1 MLFKLFVV
9 IINEEITIPGGNG
22 GAVLPGL
29 STAVNNIQH
38 THIYIYRER
47 EREFVF
53 VKFYKFGLDMSS
65 FVLSRKE
72 TT

>member
-22 GAVLPGL
+22 GALLPGL

-38 THIYIYRER
+38 THTHIYIYRER
-47 EREFVF
+47 ESL
-53 VKFYKFGLDMSS
+53 YLLS
-65 FVLSRKE
+65 FINLG
-72 TT
+72 

>member
-38 THIYIYRER
+38 THIYI
-47 EREFVF
+47 
-53 VKFYKFGLDMSS
+53 
-65 FVLSRKE
+65 
-72 TT
+72 